1 MMKLM
6 TKFLIALIV
15 VNVIACTPNNVTTD
29 DSLKKYFDD
38 NKVTGTFGMFDNGQG
53 QFTVYNLSRY
63 KDSTYLP
70 ASTFKIINSLIGIQ
84 TGRINNE
91 RMVIP
96 WDGVARKFPNG
107 DTAKAWNKDLT
118 MEEAFKVSAVPYY
131 QEIARRIGKDTMQRW
146 LDTLGFGSRYKKFEI
161 TNNIDTFWLDN
172 TLKVTPDEE
181 LGLVKKLYFNQLP
194 FQGRP
199 QDIVKKVMMQE
210 NNSNYK
216 LSYKT
221 GWGFTEN
228 GDALGWVVG
237 WIEENQHAYFFV
249 LNVEGPHNTNMLT
262 ARKNILDSILKQLGF
277 FEGKK

>member
-1 MMKLM
+1 MNRMIGSATL
-6 TKFLIALIV
+6 FFILLLA
-15 VNVIACTPNNVTTD
+15 ACTPNNVTTD

-38 NKVTGTFGMFDNGQG
+38 NKVTGAFALFDNGQG
-53 QFTVYNLSRY
+53 AFTVYNLDRY

-84 TGRINNE
+84 TGRISGE
-91 RMVIP
+91 KMVIP
-96 WDGVARKFPNG
+96 WDGVVRIFPGG
-107 DTAKAWNKDLT
+107 DTANAWNKDLT

-131 QEIARRIGKDTMQRW
+131 REVARRIGKDTMQHW
-146 LDTLGFGSRYKKFEI
+146 IDTLGYGSRYKKFEI

-172 TLKVTPDEE
+172 TLKVTADEQ

-199 QDIVKKVMMQE
+199 QDIVKKLMQQE
-210 NNSNYK
+210 NNANYR
-216 LSYKT
+216 LAYKT

-228 GDALGWVVG
+228 GNALGWMVG
-237 WIEENQHAYFFV
+237 WVEENQHPYFFV
-249 LNVEGPHNTNMLT
+249 LNVEGPHNTDMLT
-262 ARKNILDSILKQLGF
+262 VRKNILTGILKQLGF

>member
-1 MMKLM
+1 
-6 TKFLIALIV
+6 
-15 VNVIACTPNNVTTD
+15 
-29 DSLKKYFDD
+29 
-38 NKVTGTFGMFDNGQG
+38 
-53 QFTVYNLSRY
+53 
-63 KDSTYLP
+63 
-70 ASTFKIINSLIGIQ
+70 
-84 TGRINNE
+84 
-91 RMVIP
+91 MVIK
-96 WDGVARKFPNG
+96 WDSVVRKFPNG

-181 LGLVKKLYFNQLP
+181 LGLAKKLYFNQLP

-199 QDIVKKVMMQE
+199 QDIVKKIMMQE

-237 WIEENQHAYFFV
+237 WIEENQHPFFFCIKYRRTTQYRCA
-249 LNVEGPHNTNMLT
+249 NSSQ
-262 ARKNILDSILKQLGF
+262 KYS
-277 FEGKK
+277 